1 MATEDIVGGL
11 FGISPEMYQQQQQKQ
26 VFDRAVALQNL
37 NPFQQAA
44 VGYQQAGYNL
54 AGALGGALGGVDPQ
68 LQRISALNAISKQID
83 QSNPES
89 IMNGAKMLADAG
101 FTQEALGLAQYARKA
116 NSELALAKQRMNE
129 GRAAATTKDI
139 QNAEYAAN
147 LRVVLGELESGPQT
161 ADTPRQIALIKA
173 RLEGMP
179 QPKEA
184 AVSTNI
190 QDSLEIGR
198 LVGEIDK
205 LNKFPEGSKDLT
217 KINQLEAQLR
227 SLTKN
232 TKQGEFAQIL
242 QDAGYIPGSEDY
254 INKMKEFVNLKLAE
268 KPETKTEAMKNA
280 ISFADL
286 SPYKKGTPEYDNI
299 VKVKFTEL
307 TGKTADKP
315 NIKEIGVSV
324 KGDAVYL
331 DANKDEQFIF
341 KIENGKTV
349 REPYVGKVDRATS
362 STKVEV
368 PLGQAMEAVLG
379 ATESKEKGAKWA
391 IAGEAYNAAIPMI
404 DKLGQVKASLSST
417 FTGTGA
423 DAKLAFAKGL
433 SALGIPV
440 DSTKIS
446 NAEYFNSVSSQLVQA
461 IASVFPGSQSNKE
474 LEQLL
479 KSKPNAYQEIPTIV
493 RLIGQLQDEM
503 IASTKT
509 YEQLDALG
517 VKGRST
523 ANPQII
529 QGKIYT
535 KLRRY
540 RVLETQAASGKP
552 MQQKDIDEAKK
563 LQQELGVQ

>member
-11 FGISPEMYQQQQQKQ
+11 FGINPDMYRQQQQQQ
-26 VFDRAVALQNL
+26 VFNRAVALQNL
-37 NPFQQAA
+37 DPFQQAA

-83 QSNPES
+83 QTNPES
-89 IMNGAKMLADAG
+89 MLQGAKMLADAG
-101 FTQEALGLAQYARKA
+101 FMQEALGLAQYARKA
-116 NSELALAKQRMNE
+116 NSEIALAQQRM
-129 GRAAATTKDI
+129 RADKAAAPDSP
-139 QNAEYAAN
+139 YAKIN
-147 LRVVLGELESGPQT
+147 PSDYTPESV
-161 ADTPRQIALIKA
+161 KA
-173 RLEGMP
+173 FAASGNYGDLV
-179 QPKEA
+179 PKA
-184 AVSTNI
+184 GKA
-190 QDSLEIGR
+190 
-198 LVGEIDK
+198 DK
-205 LNKFPEGSKDLT
+205 LVSPVNPSDYTPASIAAFNVSGNYADLVLKPSKADKPDKLIGNVNPESYTPASVAAFSKSGNYDDLVLKPEKAKDSKNIANVNPNDFTPASLAKFSDSGNYADL
-217 KINQLEAQLR
+217 E
-227 SLTKN
+227 
-232 TKQGEFAQIL
+232 
-242 QDAGYIPGSEDY
+242 
-254 INKMKEFVNLKLAE
+254 LKPE
-268 KPETKTEAMKNA
+268 KPSA
-280 ISFADL
+280 
-286 SPYKKGTPEYDNI
+286 
-299 VKVKFTEL
+299 
-307 TGKTADKP
+307 ADKP
-315 NIKEIGVSV
+315 NIKEIGVSA
-324 KGDAVYL
+324 KGDAVYFDL
-331 DANKDEQFIF
+331 NKDEQFTF

-349 REPYVGKVDRATS
+349 RQPYAGKVDRATS
-362 STKVEV
+362 STVVKV
-368 PLGQAMEAVLG
+368 PLGDAMEAVLG
-379 ATESKEKGAKWA
+379 ATESKEKGAKWG

-540 RVLETQAASGKP
+540 RVLEAQAASGKG
-552 MQQKDIDEAKK
+552 MKQADIDEAKK